1 MGLHSRDPI
10 LLTPGPLTTT
20 LETKA
25 AMLRDWGSWD
35 AAFNAVTAN
44 VRRRLLDIVNGH
56 ATHVCV
62 PMQGSGTFSVEAAV
76 NTTVPRD
83 GHLLVLING
92 AYGKRL
98 AKLAQ
103 MMGRRVSTFET
114 ADDVPTTADDVDRL
128 LSKDPSI
135 THVALIHCETST
147 GILNP
152 LHAIAA
158 TAARH
163 GKRLIVDAMS
173 SFGALPIDVSTTPI
187 DALIAASGK
196 CIEGPPGMGFVIV
209 RRSTLE
215 GCEGRSSSLALD
227 LYDQWVYM
235 EKTTQWRY
243 TPPTHVVVAFDA
255 ALEQHAAEGGQ
266 PARLARYT
274 ANGEALVAGM
284 QALGFRSFLDAS
296 IQAPII
302 YTFHAPADP
311 AYEFKRFY
319 AEVRERGFVLYPGK
333 LTQVETFRVGCIGAI
348 GPSEM
353 RQAVLAVGDA
363 LRAMGI
369 RTVTPAVA
377 RAA

>member
-1 MGLHSRDPI
+1 MGLPSRDPI

-20 LETKA
+20 LETKT

-35 AAFNAVTAN
+35 ASFNAITAN
-44 VRRRLLDIVNGH
+44 LRRRLLDVVNGH

-76 NTTVPRD
+76 NTTMPRD

-98 AKLAQ
+98 ARLAQ
-103 MMGRRVSTFET
+103 MMGRRVSVFET

-128 LSKDPSI
+128 LAKDASI
-135 THVALIHCETST
+135 THVGLIHCETST

-152 LHAIAA
+152 LPPIAA
-158 TAARH
+158 TVARH
-163 GKRLIVDAMS
+163 GRRLIVDAMS

-243 TPPTHVVVAFDA
+243 TPPTHVVAAFDA

-302 YTFHAPADP
+302 YTFHAPADA

-319 AEVRERGFVLYPGK
+319 GEVRDRGFILYPGK

-348 GPSEM
+348 GPAEM